1 MAWLDVNTET
11 EKGPLHPY
19 GAVAM
24 FALALAASTGVL
36 LRFGLYQGM
45 PAWAQNYVAVRHA
58 HSHLMYFGWVTLSLM
73 ALIWR
78 ALPALT
84 GRPLPRAVAPQMA
97 ASAALALLSFPA
109 FWVNGYGLTQIGRA
123 ELPLGAMV
131 AGLNGVGWFLFVW
144 LYGRATWQL
153 PTRPLPIQL
162 WDWALV
168 LLLLASLGAAGLAA
182 MPAWPSAAA
191 TLQPYFLHLFLDL
204 FAVGWF
210 NLALLGLLWAELS
223 RRGCALPRWL
233 PTQSLAIAVTPT
245 FVLGVPPSLVPDGA
259 FWTGALANLVAA
271 FFLAW
276 HGRWL
281 WQYRRALPW
290 LARFGLIFLAV
301 HGLSALA
308 VLWPGFWAWSA
319 GTQLRIFF
327 LHNLLLGWVSSAL
340 LGLWADPQ
348 PEQAWWPER
357 GIYLLWAGGVSLMLV
372 ALLGL
377 GFVAWTGITAGSWLR
392 LAAWGSVPVA
402 LAAWGTL
409 GLGQISAAK
418 IPFQHD
424 VRRLRQRL

>member
-1 MAWLDVNTET
+1 MTWRDVNIET
-11 EKGPLHPY
+11 GKGSLHAY
-19 GAVAM
+19 GGVAL

-45 PAWAQNYVAVRHA
+45 PAWAQNYTAVRHA
-58 HSHLMYFGWVTLSLM
+58 HSHLMYFGWVTLGLM
-73 ALIWR
+73 ALIWQR
-78 ALPALT
+78 LPGLT
-84 GRPLPRAVAPQMA
+84 GRPLPRGVALQMG
-97 ASAALALLSFPA
+97 ASAVLALLSFPA
-109 FWVNGYGLTQIGRA
+109 FWLNGYGPTRVGSS

-131 AGLNGVGWFLFVW
+131 AGLNGLGWFVFVW
-144 LYGRATWQL
+144 LYARATWRL
-153 PTRPLPIQL
+153 PARSVPLQL

-168 LLLLASLGAAGLAA
+168 LLLLASAGAGGLAA
-182 MPAWPSAAA
+182 MPALSAVEA

-210 NLALLGLLWAELS
+210 NLALLGLLWTELG

-245 FVLGVPPSLVPDGA
+245 FVLGVTPSLVPDGV
-259 FWTGALANLVAA
+259 FWIGALANLAAA

-281 WQYRRALPW
+281 WQYRRALPR
-290 LARFGLIFLAV
+290 LTRFGLIFLAI
-301 HGLSALA
+301 HGLSALV
-308 VLWPGFWAWSA
+308 VLWPGFWAWSV

-340 LGLWADPQ
+340 LGLWAN
-348 PEQAWWPER
+348 AWPAQLRRLEG
-357 GIYLLWAGGVSLMLV
+357 GIYLLWSGGISLMLV

-377 GFVAWTGITAGSWLR
+377 GFGAWTGIAAGSWLR

-402 LAAWGTL
+402 LAAWGAWVMTL
-409 GLGQISAAK
+409 LSPATLPLYVVKQ
-418 IPFQHD
+418 
-424 VRRLRQRL
+424 LEQR